1 MGNPIKPKYPL
12 FLKDIDKDCD
22 TVGGYPVITVEDDF
36 NIDAEPGVF
45 YDIRNKENDEIN
57 INLEDNNNNQFL
69 INCPCS
75 LSFNKNIVWT
85 ELDEPNLIVP
95 IQILITVVNNIAN
108 YKPIADDSGNNN
120 KVIIYKFNNKPNNIN
135 AVNNDYR
142 VDSDFQCYK
151 NYNNFGILITFH
163 GVFNEDET
171 QVLDSYITNISEPI
185 HPICNME
192 DNDIVEVIF
201 PNHISALSSYSINNL
216 KNLNKINIPKE
227 CKLIDFSNIDIDVLF
242 NISYEYYGLRYI
254 DNWLIDN
261 SHDVNSIIIK
271 EGTVGIATNFMN
283 GSNVVLD
290 DIKFPNSLKYI
301 NDYAFGH
308 PADSNSYPK
317 IITFNEGLIS
327 IGDNCFNTH
336 YSQKYVIPSTLE
348 HLGHGSL
355 GFIDES
361 IFIDG
366 LNYFGKVLYKCHN
379 KQYDDIVIKEG
390 TTQIYDMCFGS
401 YGNEMKTITLPNSLK
416 EIGRGAFHTC
426 HNLIHITIPDSVEY
440 IQSNAFLYCE
450 SLKTITTA
458 KGTYHVGEYGVDIEL
473 ANGTYVHLY
482 IDEEYYECVLPETE
496 ILINNQGDTKQIK
509 DLQIGD
515 TVIANKNN
523 NFIETTI
530 NKLVQ
535 VQHNTYLKVTLENND
550 ILNISLD
557 HNICTKDGWKCYN
570 NTISKNKECV
580 GKLTIGD
587 EVLTTNGFV
596 KIISIEM
603 INKDNTIMYNIGV
616 KEGNNY
622 YANGI
627 CVYECDK

>member
-1 MGNPIKPKYPL
+1 MGNPIKLKYPL
-12 FLKDIDKDCD
+12 FLRDIGKVDSGFS
-22 TVGGYPVITVEDDF
+22 TVVVENNF
-36 NIDAEPGVF
+36 NIDAKPGVF

-69 INCPCS
+69 VNCPCS
-75 LSFNKNIVWT
+75 LSFNKDINWV

-95 IQILITVVNNIAN
+95 IQMLITVVNNIAN
-108 YKPIADDSGNNN
+108 YTPIVDDSGNNN

-142 VDSDFQCYK
+142 MDSDFQCYK
-151 NYNNFGILITFH
+151 NYNNFGILIAFA
-163 GVFNEDET
+163 GVFNEDNT
-171 QVLDSYITNISEPI
+171 QLLDSYIVNIPEQI
-185 HPICNME
+185 YPICNME
-192 DNDIVEVIF
+192 DNDIIEVIF
-201 PNHISALSSYSINNL
+201 PNHISELYFYYINNL
-216 KNLNKINIPKE
+216 KNLHKINIPKE
-227 CKLIDFSNIDIDVLF
+227 CKLIDIYNIDAEILH
-242 NISYEYYGLRYI
+242 NITYEYYGLQYI
-254 DNWLIDN
+254 DNWLIAN
-261 SHDVNSIIIK
+261 LHDVTSIIIK
-271 EGTVGIATNFMN
+271 EGTVGIAANFMAN
-283 GSNVVLD
+283 KNVVLD
-290 DIKFPNSLKYI
+290 EIKFPNSLKYI
-301 NDYAFGH
+301 NDYAFNGLVNH
-308 PADSNSYPK
+308 NLN

-327 IGDNCFNTH
+327 IGESAFSTG
-336 YSQKYVIPSTLE
+336 YKLKFTIPSTLE
-348 HLGHGSL
+348 YIGTNGL
-355 GFIDES
+355 GFVDES
-361 IFIDG
+361 MYIDG

-379 KQYDDIVIKEG
+379 KQYDDIVVKEG
-390 TTQIYDMCFGS
+390 TTQIYDGCFS
-401 YGNEMKTITLPNSLK
+401 AYGNEMKTITLPNSLK
-416 EIGRGAFHTC
+416 HISNYAFMSC
-426 HNLIHITIPDSVEY
+426 HNLTHITIPDSVEY
-440 IQSNAFLYCE
+440 IESSAFLYCE
-450 SLKTITTA
+450 SLKTIKTA

-515 TVIANKNN
+515 TVITNKNN
-523 NFIETTI
+523 NLIETTI

-550 ILNISLD
+550 ILNVSLD

-603 INKDNTIMYNIGV
+603 INKENTIMYNIGV

-627 CVYECDK
+627 CIYECDK